1 MEQGLW
7 ESLHNRIW
15 RNIRADGGYRLT
27 PFGRDFLA
35 DLDLRSWN
43 IKIKNTHTN
52 TGAIMIA
59 MDRFLESPY
68 FVDTKGATITLYDGN
83 LATQILLYDGD
94 LGLFL
99 GAQGGL
105 TH

>member
-1 MEQGLW
+1 L
-7 ESLHNRIW
+7 W

-27 PFGRDFLA
+27 HYGRDFLA
-35 DLDLRSWN
+35 DLDLKSYS

-68 FVDTKGATITLYDGN
+68 YVDPKGAVITIYDGD

-99 GAQGGL
+99 GAQGKL